1 MKCSICKEECDCPY
15 GHNALPVKKGR
26 CCSICNDRCV
36 IPARIRIAFAMMENP
51 YAAEKKDSPK
61 RKQRSKDDGAA
72 QSGIRFLGSGPDSV
86 FFIV

>member
-1 MKCSICKEECDCPY
+1 
-15 GHNALPVKKGR
+15 
-26 CCSICNDRCV
+26 
-36 IPARIRIAFAMMENP
+36 MMENP